1 MIKPNAKKAIG
12 YALALELG
20 WAPGRGHTTDA
31 LLAIGFAGLGACLS
45 AALLWPM
52 RQGRLKDLLSELAC
66 FDVDEGILRSP
77 TPNLGHLAHYAQL
90 AGLHRDP
97 HEDEEAYI
105 ARVFRRANRQSM
117 RG

>member
-1 MIKPNAKKAIG
+1 
-12 YALALELG
+12 
-20 WAPGRGHTTDA
+20 
-31 LLAIGFAGLGACLS
+31 
-45 AALLWPM
+45 M